1 MSNIAL
7 FGATGMIGQ
16 RILNEALS
24 RGHKVTAIARD
35 PSKISDKRPNM
46 TVTAGDILKP
56 ESVAAA
62 AAGHDVVVSA
72 YGPPATDPQQVVA
85 AAGSLIE
92 GIKTANQKS
101 GKSIRLIMVGGAA
114 SLEVTPGVILLD
126 APNFPP
132 AWKGIASAHRDALN
146 LLRKEATGAGIEW
159 TCFSPA
165 ALIQP
170 GERTGKHRTGTDQLV
185 ADANGES
192 RISAEDY
199 AVALLDEIEKPQ
211 FIGRR
216 FTAAY

>member
-1 MSNIAL
+1 VSNIAL

-92 GIKTANQKS
+92 GVKTANQKT
-101 GKSIRLIMVGGAA
+101 GKSIRLIVVGGAA
-114 SLEVTPGVILLD
+114 SLEVAPGVLLLD

-132 AWKGIASAHRDALN
+132 AWKGIASAARDAL
-146 LLRKEATGAGIEW
+146 RVYRTEAGKAGVDW
-159 TCFSPA
+159 TYFSPA
-165 ALIQP
+165 AFIQP
-170 GERTGKHRTGTDQLV
+170 GERTGKYRTGAEQLV
-185 ADANGES
+185 VDAKGES

-211 FIGRR
+211 FSRKR

>member
-1 MSNIAL
+1 
-7 FGATGMIGQ
+7 
-16 RILNEALS
+16 
-24 RGHKVTAIARD
+24 
-35 PSKISDKRPNM
+35 
-46 TVTAGDILKP
+46 
-56 ESVAAA
+56 
-62 AAGHDVVVSA
+62 VVVSA